1 MSRLDSFI
9 RRLEAQR
16 ACLNRAA
23 ELIRGLDGVVL
34 ELGLGNGRTY
44 DHLRE
49 LFQGGNTPWRDIY
62 VCERR
67 VAAHPDCIPPDD
79 HLLLGDLRETLPAAR
94 AWLEGRVALAHLDVG
109 TGEAAANKAL
119 AAELLP
125 LVVPLLREGG
135 VVASDPVMDHPIL
148 RALPLPAD
156 VAEGRYHLYR
166 RVSATDPS
174 WIEGLLAWGKER
186 GYLTFDELNVA
197 LPSDLMSS
205 EQIEGV
211 MHRLTQLGVR
221 VVENPPD

>member
-9 RRLEAQR
+9 RRLQAQR
-16 ACLNRAA
+16 ACLDHAA
-23 ELIRGLDGVVL
+23 GLIDGLDGVVL

-79 HLLLGDLRETLPAAR
+79 HLLLGDLRETLSGAR

-135 VVASDPVMDHPIL
+135 VVASDPVMGHPDL
-148 RALPLPAD
+148 APLPLPEG

-166 RVSATDPS
+166 CESATATS
-174 WIEGLLAWGKER
+174 WIERLAAWARDR
-186 GYLTFDELNVA
+186 GYLTCDELA
-197 LPSDLMSS
+197 SAWPPEIKSA
-205 EQIEGV
+205 EQIEAI
-211 MHRLTQLGVR
+211 MRKLTELGVR
-221 VVENPPD
+221 VVEHD